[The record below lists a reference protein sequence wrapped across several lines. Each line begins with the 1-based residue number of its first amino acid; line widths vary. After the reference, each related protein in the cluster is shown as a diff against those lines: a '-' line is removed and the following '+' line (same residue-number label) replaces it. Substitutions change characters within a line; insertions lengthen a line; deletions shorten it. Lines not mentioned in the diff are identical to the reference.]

1 MPRTPGKQRKR
12 SKVFLIVI
20 LILLAPVGWLA
31 YRTFMNNVSG
41 DFREG
46 YVYIRTGSSFDD
58 LLRQLE
64 EQHVLSNM
72 TSFRLLAQQAG
83 LDKKVRPGKYRIG
96 SYEGNY
102 AIVRKL
108 RNGQQEPVKLVIN
121 KFRTRD
127 DLIAFV
133 SQRLETDTAAL
144 RQLLHDRDFLQQY
157 GLNEYTAISLVLP
170 DTYEYWWNTDAE
182 GLLKKLAAYYEKYWT
197 DERKARAAALQLQPA
212 EVVTLASIVE
222 EETNKH
228 DEKPA
233 VASVYLN
240 RLRKGMPL
248 QADPTVKF
256 AWNDFTI
263 KRILNEHTQ
272 ISSPYNTYRHT
283 GLPPGPICTPSKRSI
298 EAVLDPAKTDYLY
311 FCAREDFSGY
321 HVFAETYA
329 QHLVNARRYHEA
341 LNARNIR

>member
-1 MPRTPGKQRKR
+1 MI
-12 SKVFLIVI
+12 LIV
-20 LILLAPVGWLA
+20 LALGGWLA
-31 YRTFMNNVSG
+31 YRTFMNNVSR

-46 YVYIRTGSSFDD
+46 YVYIRTGSSFED
-58 LLRQLE
+58 LLRQME
-64 EQHVLSNM
+64 EQRVLSNM

-96 SYEGNY
+96 PNEGNY

-121 KFRTRD
+121 KFRTKD
-127 DLIAFV
+127 DFITFI
-133 SQRLETDTAAL
+133 SQRLETDTAVL

-157 GLNEYTAISLVLP
+157 GLNEYTAMSLVLP

-197 DERKARAAALQLQPA
+197 DERKARAAALRLQPA
-212 EVVTLASIVE
+212 EVITLASIVE

-240 RLRKGMPL
+240 RLRKGMML

-256 AWNDFTI
+256 AWNDFAI

-298 EAVLDPAKTDYLY
+298 EAVLQPAQTGYLY

-329 QHLVNARRYHEA
+329 QHLENARRYHEA